1 MIISIIRIV
10 RNVKKGVVIMT
21 PEILYEDKYII
32 VCIKPAGIATQT
44 KHVGTPDMVTILKN
58 HIAQTEDT
66 KGEPYLAV
74 IHRLDQPTSG
84 ILVFAK
90 TKGAA
95 RDLSRQMKEGFF
107 GKHYL
112 AELRSIP
119 IPREGRLE
127 HYLVKDGQANVMRIC
142 PSHTPDAKQALL
154 SYKVIK
160 INDDSSCIA
169 EIILETGRQHQIRA
183 QMSAIQCP
191 IAGDN
196 KYGPKEPL
204 RRQLGLYAC
213 RLYFRHPH
221 SQNSMAF
228 KWNPL
233 GSIPGTDYA

>member
-1 MIISIIRIV
+1 MA
-10 RNVKKGVVIMT
+10 

-32 VCIKPAGIATQT
+32 VCVKPAGVATQS
-44 KHVGTPDMVTILKN
+44 KSIGAQDMVSILKN
-58 HIAQTEDT
+58 HIAQNEET

-90 TKGAA
+90 TKEAA
-95 RDLSRQMKEGFF
+95 RNLNKQMKEGGF

-119 IPREGRLE
+119 IPREGVLE
-127 HYLVKDGQANVMRIC
+127 HYLVKDGKANVMRIC
-142 PSHTPDAKQALL
+142 DADTPDAKLARL
-154 SYKVIK
+154 SYQVIK

-169 EIILETGRQHQIRA
+169 EILLDTGRQHQIRV
-183 QMSAIQCP
+183 QMSAIHCP

-196 KYGPKEPL
+196 KYGPKEPV

-213 RLYFRHPH
+213 RLSFRHPH
-221 SQNSMAF
+221 SQNSMSF

-233 GSIPGTDYA
+233 EPIPGTDYA

>member
-1 MIISIIRIV
+1 MA
-10 RNVKKGVVIMT
+10 

-44 KHVGTPDMVTILKN
+44 KNIGSPDMVSILKN
-58 HIAQTEDT
+58 HIMENEKT

-90 TKGAA
+90 TKEAA
-95 RDLSRQMKEGFF
+95 RELNRQLKEGEFS
-107 GKHYL
+107 KHYL

-119 IPREGRLE
+119 IPREGILE
-127 HYLVKDGQANVMRIC
+127 HYLVKDSKENLMRIC
-142 PSHTPDAKQALL
+142 TEDTPDAKLARL
-154 SYKVIK
+154 SYRVIK

-169 EIILETGRQHQIRA
+169 EVILDTGRQHQIRT
-183 QMSAIQCP
+183 QMAAIKCP

-204 RRQLGLYAC
+204 KRPLGLYAC
-213 RLYFRHPH
+213 RLSFRHPH
-221 SQNSMAF
+221 SQNTRTF

-233 GSIPGTDYA
+233 GPIAGTDYA